1 MSKFEKMI
9 HRILQNRAVSYKEA
23 EALLKQMGFDLRIRG
38 SHHVFGKP
46 NYNKNISLK
55 IRDQLLPYQ
64 IRLLQ
69 EVLKD
74 HGY

>member
-1 MSKFEKMI
+1 MSKFDKLVK
-9 HRILQNRAVSYKEA
+9 RILDGQSISYSEA
-23 EALLKQMGFDLRIRG
+23 ELLLKKLDFEMRTRG
-38 SHHVFGKP
+38 SHHVFGKAE
-46 NYNKNISLK
+46 YEKNVSLK
-55 IRDQLLPYQ
+55 NRNQLLPYQ

>member
-1 MSKFEKMI
+1 MSRYDKLIK
-9 HRILQNRAVSYKEA
+9 RVLDGQSNSYRAA
-23 EALLKQMGFDLRIRG
+23 ESLLKKMAFVLRIRG
-38 SHHVFGKP
+38 SHHVFSKP
-46 NYNKNISLK
+46 DYEKNVSLK
-55 IRDQLLPYQ
+55 MRNQLLPYQ